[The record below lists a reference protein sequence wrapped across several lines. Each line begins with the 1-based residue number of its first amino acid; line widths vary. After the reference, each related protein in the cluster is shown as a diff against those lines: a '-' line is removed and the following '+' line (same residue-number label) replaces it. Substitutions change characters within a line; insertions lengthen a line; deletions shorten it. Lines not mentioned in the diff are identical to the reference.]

1 MAGFQAA
8 GDSQQRVGQVRGTGG
23 AAELIVHDAQFVAFG
38 YQAHHGFDEIDTVGA
53 VEPGRPDNEVRS
65 PGAAYGGFAF
75 ALLRPRRRAASP
87 DPPHGRA
94 YPCDR
99 RRRSRSKCG

>member
-38 YQAHHGFDEIDTVGA
+38 YRRITVLTKFDTVGA

-75 ALLRPRRRAASP
+75 GLAA
-87 DPPHGRA
+87 A
-94 YPCDR
+94 
-99 RRRSRSKCG
+99 